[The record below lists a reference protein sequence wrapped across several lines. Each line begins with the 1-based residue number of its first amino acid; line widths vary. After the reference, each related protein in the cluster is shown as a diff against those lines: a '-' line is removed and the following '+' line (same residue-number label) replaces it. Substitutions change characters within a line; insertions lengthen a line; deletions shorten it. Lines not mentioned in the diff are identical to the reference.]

1 MGTAN
6 HRNPHR
12 PRSNDTSLRGRSTL
26 ANLSCAYDAGK
37 SGPRR
42 SFTHE
47 YRRSLPKFRAASSTI
62 DPQSG
67 KEVIL

>member
-6 HRNPHR
+6 HRHPDRPHG
-12 PRSNDTSLRGRSTL
+12 SDTSLRGRSAL
-26 ANLSCAYDAGK
+26 AHLFCAYDAGN

-47 YRRSLPKFRAASSTI
+47 YRRSLPKLRAASSTI